1 MTMQK
6 CRRAVHYFIRC
17 CLAREIKTSIRIS
30 LPVMPRFEFS
40 FLRALFFLAPVLFF
54 FSSSSQARA
63 KEKEE
68 PITRSPS
75 PQPVVASVYV
85 GERTLISLPL
95 RGRIEEPVTILIRKK
110 PRFGLISEPERVN
123 RQTWRV
129 WYSPLPG
136 SDETIDSF
144 SYAAK
149 SVDSPVS
156 VAAQVQVSIMK
167 RPAELVFSDSLDFGS
182 VPVGD
187 TLVKEIDIQNSGG
200 KTAVISPVLNLPWK
214 LVDAIPIQIM
224 AGETK
229 KIRVA
234 FSPDSSGEFA
244 GKLALETDTKR
255 AMKLNG
261 SSQNPLQWPAKPVL
275 FTSSQRATPQSV
287 SFKNLT
293 DRIREVV
300 FEWPDFLEAPS
311 HVTIEPDSILE
322 IPVKLKAA
330 PNLSW
335 EGPVSFSCGNFKGS
349 LTVAIETA
357 PDSITLEPA
366 SVLDLGEFPLGSSA
380 NCTLRLTNSGGRP
393 ARLTIDL
400 PNWIK
405 LNPSPSAVLINPGES
420 AHFEATATPQKVGTF
435 DFSLPVHSDSET
447 LGTFRLRV
455 TARAARPVEKLLA
468 IPAHRPVSPEPSTPV
483 ANIPPVEECALVESK
498 PHSIT
503 ISWKLTSP
511 DTERFLIERR
521 DIKPGAEGQ
530 VETVWKAWEGADVQI
545 SGDTA
550 TAHFR
555 KLPPGTFWNIRITGI
570 DSKGQLG
577 QQPNRSFRIETRV
590 ASPLLPLWFWILV
603 ALAGTGSVIWLL
615 KNKVTLVRDDLDA
628 RISNLEKQ

>member
-1 MTMQK
+1 M
-6 CRRAVHYFIRC
+6 HYCIRC
-17 CLAREIKTSIRIS
+17 CLVRDIKAFIQIS

-54 FSSSSQARA
+54 FSLSSQAQA
-63 KEKEE
+63 KKKEE
-68 PITRSPS
+68 PITPPPS

-85 GERTLISLPL
+85 GQRTLINLPL

-110 PRFGLISEPERVN
+110 PSFGMLTEPERVN

-129 WYSPLPG
+129 WYSTPSG
-136 SDETIDSF
+136 SGENLDSF

-167 RPAELVFSDSLDFGS
+167 RSAQLVFSDSLDFGS

-200 KTAVISPVLNLPWK
+200 KTAVISPVLKPPWK
-214 LVDAIPIQIM
+214 LFDAIPIQVK
-224 AGETK
+224 AGDTK

-234 FSPDSSGEFA
+234 FSPDSSGAFA
-244 GKLALETDTKR
+244 EKLALETEPKR
-255 AMKLNG
+255 AIKLNG
-261 SSQNPLQWPAKPVL
+261 SSQNPLQWPSKPLL
-275 FTSSQRATPQSV
+275 FASDQREALQSI

-311 HVTIEPDSILE
+311 HVTIDPDSILE

-330 PNLSW
+330 PSFSW
-335 EGPVSFSCGNFKGS
+335 DGPVSFSCGKFKGS
-349 LTVAIETA
+349 LTVVIQNA
-357 PDSITLEPA
+357 PASITLEPS

-393 ARLTIDL
+393 ARLTIDV

-405 LNPSPSAVLINPGES
+405 VNPSPASVLINPGES
-420 AHFEATATPQKVGTF
+420 AAFEATVTPQKVGTF
-435 DFSLPVHSDSET
+435 DFSLPLQSDSET
-447 LGTFRLRV
+447 LGTFRVRV
-455 TARAARPVEKLLA
+455 TARSAQPVQKLLA
-468 IPAHRPVSPEPSTPV
+468 IPVPEPVSPAPSTPV
-483 ANIPPVEECALVESK
+483 ADIPPVDECALVEST
-498 PHSIT
+498 PHSVT

-511 DTERFLIERR
+511 DTKSFLIERR
-521 DIKPGAEGQ
+521 EINLEADGQ
-530 VETVWKAWEGADVQI
+530 VKTVWKRWEGADVQI
-545 SGDTA
+545 SGDSA

-555 KLPPGTFWNIRITGI
+555 KLPSGAFWNIRLTGI

-577 QQPNRSFRIETRV
+577 QQSKRSFRIETRAV
-590 ASPLLPLWFWILV
+590 NLWTIPFWIWMPGTL
-603 ALAGTGSVIWLL
+603 ALLIVFARLGKKMIIL
-615 KNKVTLVRDDLDA
+615 K
-628 RISNLEKQ
+628 